1 MHSFE
6 FLELASRFQVPRLAS
21 VVSDL
26 LLTGITK
33 ESSFSLF
40 QKAIEFNATVVYD
53 RCLELVAR
61 NFQAMYPAI
70 KHKLNDLPLRA
81 FSALMNHPSLSI
93 TSEYRVYKV
102 VRSFHTYQV
111 DEEGVTTLEKQDRK
125 ALFSAVRLA
134 HLKYN
139 ELEKVI
145 RDEIVPKSL
154 LTEALTHRL
163 TLFEKPASVPA
174 DDVLPLRLRKRSVG
188 RLFEPPSALHSLGEA
203 SSSTS
208 GEVPKGVIYYLATN
222 FSKSEWKNPSLT
234 GSIKVSFSSIEK
246 GKTHNLVDLEPQDC
260 WSMDI
265 PASWVAIDL
274 RQGKLLLSHF
284 TLRHGGSSKMDTL
297 RSWII
302 QACDNDG
309 DRWVEIS
316 RHSNDGSLHGPFG
329 MHTFKV
335 TTEQQRP
342 FRQFR
347 ILQNGHNSGNSNFL
361 SLSYI
366 ELYGLFFPKSGQS

>member
-1 MHSFE
+1 M
-6 FLELASRFQVPRLAS
+6 PRLAS

-26 LLTGITK
+26 LLIGITK

-102 VRSFHTYQV
+102 VRSFYTYQI
-111 DEEGVTTLEKQDRK
+111 DEEGVTTLEKNDRK

-163 TLFEKPASVPA
+163 TIFEKPTSVPA
-174 DDVLPLRLRKRSVG
+174 DDLLPLRLRKRSVG
-188 RLFEPPSALHSLGEA
+188 RLFEPPSALHALGEVA
-203 SSSTS
+203 SAAS

-274 RQGKLLLSHF
+274 RQGKLILTHF

-316 RHSNDGSLHGPFG
+316 RHSNDASLHGPFG

-366 ELYGLFFPKSGQS
+366 ELYGLFFPKSGQA